1 MNDFTKI
8 VLLSFVIFL
17 TACHFDPQ
25 KDLDNSKQ
33 KNNLPVVNAV
43 DYYSEWSGHKVE
55 YLNSIYEGLKAQ
67 GCENFVFYAGD
78 SSLDNKHWIFQ
89 GKGKNDENNFFND
102 LITAPAV
109 NGYEKLLYPPR
120 MVKDVNYWMNYYLSK
135 LNDKKICSI
144 MTSVEAS
151 TLQEREDNLLKQ
163 DIFISEHITN
173 NDYLVVSV
181 AGNDLA
187 ALSRTQNINLDPTKL
202 ANSPFFKELLPFYK
216 EKTEKF
222 IKRILKGRKTKAV
235 IISTLYYL
243 DEDMNNARNRTAW
256 PREILRNLSYDSDPK
271 KLHYLIDLLHEKGT
285 RNIRIEG
292 VNLIPVKLSETLN
305 GKDTK
310 DYIQLV
316 EPSSQGGQKMAQ
328 FFIRILGF

>member
-1 MNDFTKI
+1 
-8 VLLSFVIFL
+8 
-17 TACHFDPQ
+17 
-25 KDLDNSKQ
+25 
-33 KNNLPVVNAV
+33 
-43 DYYSEWSGHKVE
+43 
-55 YLNSIYEGLKAQ
+55 
-67 GCENFVFYAGD
+67 
-78 SSLDNKHWIFQ
+78 
-89 GKGKNDENNFFND
+89 
-102 LITAPAV
+102 
-109 NGYEKLLYPPR
+109 
-120 MVKDVNYWMNYYLSK
+120 
-135 LNDKKICSI
+135 

-222 IKRILKGRKTKAV
+222 IKRILKGRKPKAV